1 MSGIIPHTMENIS
14 MTPGNI
20 PTQRGTDQGCLGL
33 SPTQRGI
40 DHGCLG
46 SSPHNG
52 EHIKDV
58 WDHPPHNGEHIN
70 DSWEHPHI
78 MGNTLMMVE
87 MICTKVVWKDLSY
100 YCLEHLSDSED
111 VMHIQQSK

>member
-1 MSGIIPHTMENIS
+1 MDVWDHPHTMENIS
-14 MTPGNI
+14 RMSGII
-20 PTQRGTDQGCLGL
+20 P
-33 SPTQRGI
+33 
-40 DHGCLG
+40 
-46 SSPHNG
+46 
-52 EHIKDV
+52 
-58 WDHPPHNGEHIN
+58 HIN